1 MDYYTITYFHIFYI
15 PHKYEAF
22 ALILACE
29 IYHLVCKRALETFRP
44 FNMSHASKK
53 IARTRFGRPQSTVRN
68 CERQFETDGDL
79 FNSDQNVF
87 YWTKMAFI
95 LGMGRKNLGNHM
107 ADLKQILGFFI
118 HP

>member
-15 PHKYEAF
+15 PDKYEAF

-53 IARTRFGRPQSTVRN
+53 KLLEPDSDGHRA
-68 CERQFETDGDL
+68 QFETANASSKLTEIYSTLIRIFLLD
-79 FNSDQNVF
+79 
-87 YWTKMAFI
+87 
-95 LGMGRKNLGNHM
+95 
-107 ADLKQILGFFI
+107 
-118 HP
+118 